1 METIDE
7 LIYSE
12 FSKVE
17 YSVIGRIANAPI
29 FVNNDNS
36 DFWLIMDD
44 YDIDVE
50 FQKSLADNYE
60 GIMDGY
66 IAAAKN
72 TSVLVLKK
80 VEYINDANKNWAVE
94 VENDKFYFKK
104 YVLLYTDTAWNML
117 KDNILVYKEK
127 SLSAYLVET
136 KNFEKL
142 KADTPDGAYSL
153 LYGIAHK
160 LPFLL
165 VEMQKSKLKLSYPA
179 FWSSSDVLKI
189 NDWVNGISD
198 EDEDI
203 EKYLDEIINSIGN
216 EQD

>member
-1 METIDE
+1 METIYE

-127 SLSAYLVET
+127 SLSSYLVET
-136 KNFEKL
+136 ENFEKL
-142 KADTPDGAYSL
+142 KGDTPGGAYSL

-165 VEMQKSKLKLSYPA
+165 V
-179 FWSSSDVLKI
+179 
-189 NDWVNGISD
+189 
-198 EDEDI
+198 
-203 EKYLDEIINSIGN
+203 
-216 EQD
+216 

>member
-7 LIYSE
+7 LICSE

-17 YSVIGRIANAPI
+17 YSVIGGIANAPI
-29 FVNNDNS
+29 FANNDNS

-60 GIMDGY
+60 GTMDGY

-94 VENDKFYFKK
+94 VENDKFFFKK
-104 YVLLYTDTAWNML
+104 YVLLYTESAWNML
-117 KDNILVYKEK
+117 KDNILVYMEK

-179 FWSSSDVLKI
+179 FWSSSDVLKT

-198 EDEDI
+198 ENDDI